1 MKRKQRGGD
10 WYVIDGKLVRLGK
23 PTLVDWTIENRVRAV
38 AAVGMVVLLIG
49 LSVHLMFG
57 ALDRQIA
64 LDDAKNAQQWSD
76 FYAAQGE

>member
-1 MKRKQRGGD
+1 MKRKQRGAD

-23 PTLVDWTIENRVRAV
+23 PTLVDWSTENKVRAV
-38 AAVGMVVLLIG
+38 AAVMMIVLLIG